1 MANEDKNKQATEVS
15 KKKSDVKKVRKARRF
30 VIPRVYVPRPSTVA
44 FVLPSYHVGSSSAE
58 EGLESEI
65 SHTEYAGNPQHEAY
79 TPIETGGTHTVH
91 PEPTPYVAGGEYEP
105 PHHIE
110 NKGNHHFT
118 HENHYGK
125 PVTPLTGTPTNNFG
139 QTGATPVP
147 VIASHSGG
155 HKDYS
160 YLTPP
165 VVGAPES
172 GTVVE
177 DTTLAV
183 SGTVDI
189 HSAQKGAPLTF
200 TPDNVHGQY
209 GEFTLNK
216 DTGEWSYALD
226 NSHHQNLAQGETH
239 TEILHVTATS
249 AAGVSV
255 HQDITVTVQ
264 GTNDIPVITSHAQHE
279 STKEDDVLFVN
290 GQVTASD
297 VDHEAVLTYTP
308 DDLQGQYG
316 LFSLNS
322 SSGKW
327 TYTLDNKGVQAL
339 AEGEHHTETMLVTV
353 TDEHGATTTQQVSIE
368 VTGTNDRPVISS
380 QPQVDTVKED
390 GTLFVKGQ
398 VIASDVD
405 HGAVLTYTPD
415 NLQGQYG
422 AFTLNASTGKWHYTL
437 DNSAHQ
443 ALAQGEMHA
452 ETMLVTVTDEHG
464 SSTTQQVVI
473 TVEGTNDNPIITHIT
488 SRTANEGDKVISGT
502 ITSTDVDHGDTAT
515 YSTTFTHPGFTL
527 GTDGAYT
534 LDPTDAS
541 FDHLAVG
548 EHETLIIPV
557 IATDKSKGTSQ
568 PQNLVIRI
576 DGTNDAP
583 VVTFTDNGG
592 DHTHGSLSNTD
603 VDTTDTHTYAVTGS
617 TVSGTTQTFTGQFGD
632 LVLDTATGK
641 YTYIQHQSVAGMSID
656 NQGVYHGK
664 EFFEVSTSDNHGGTS
679 TKYLTFEPSMLVSAP
694 AKDGDPAVLTPKLNQ
709 VPQLLDNQPNIPKI
723 TPPNNKLDELHI
735 DPTTDTGSSHTDGI
749 TNIDTPTITG
759 HSGVP
764 FSVISLVDNN
774 GNEVAK
780 TTSNKDG
787 DFSVTL
793 SQLSGSVSGE
803 LHSITGHAMAPSS
816 TPAVDTP
823 TPLQLTIDTDIDTP
837 IVSLTDGS
845 KGTTTNPNTVISA
858 TELTHVDISGEI
870 DHSGVTTELTGLT
883 VTDTNGNIAT
893 LDPTLVT
900 LDPTTGKFT
909 LTGVDLS
916 SYGFVDGQLTV
927 HATATDLAGNSKTG
941 TSIAQLDTHPGTIS
955 IDTTLGGDNVI
966 NAKETQSPLTI
977 SGTTTEIEA
986 GQQVTIE
993 FNGQQYHAI
1002 VQPDHTWTT
1011 DVPVVDLAK
1020 LPDGTTPIITA
1031 TVTDLAGNEAKPAT
1045 HDLTID
1051 TSIDKTT
1058 VKLVDGGA
1066 GANFDGVINLSEQ
1079 THAVITGTIDP
1090 TATLTVLT
1098 VTDGTHTIDVP
1109 LNSVM
1114 VGANGDFTANGVD
1127 LSSLTDGQL
1136 TVTAT
1141 AVDPAGNESTN
1152 TGNTLMDTA
1161 PPKAPKL
1168 TDVPIDNDKTPTF
1181 TGTSEPGS
1189 TISFTDEN
1197 GHLLG
1202 STITGQG
1209 GSFSFTPTQ
1218 DLPDG
1223 GKISATSTDTHGNT
1237 SAPTSIDTNIDTSI
1251 TPTTVDMTDGTI
1263 GSTEHPNHLI
1273 DKDESQ
1279 HVSITGTIDHSDGTE
1294 TLTGLTVTDSQ
1305 GHTAPLDPTTATLD
1319 STGKFSLSKVDI
1331 SKAGLVDGELT
1342 VHATAI
1348 DKAGNTSTG
1357 TGTATLDTQIDQTQI
1372 ALTDSGSN
1380 TDGVINASEKGN
1392 AEITGSID
1400 PTAVLTSVVI
1410 TDTQNHQ
1417 LIVPVASIA
1426 VDQTGHFTANG
1437 IDLTSLTDGQLT
1449 ITATAVDPAGNEST
1463 NTGNTLMDTA
1473 PPKAPQLTPVPI
1485 DNDKTPTF
1493 TGTSEPGSTISFT
1506 DENGHLLGTTITGQG
1521 GSFSFTPTQDLPDG
1535 GKVSATSTDTHGNT
1549 SAPTSIDTNIDTSIA
1564 PTTVDMT
1571 DGTTG
1576 SIAHPNHLIDEEESH
1591 HVSITGTIDHVD
1603 GTEKLTEVTVTDGH
1617 NHTVKVDLSHVTLD
1631 KKTGVFSLSKV
1642 DISKAGL
1649 VDGELTVHATAI
1661 DKAGNTSTGKGT
1673 ATLDTHPGTIAIDPT
1688 LSVDNVVNAQE
1699 TQSPLVI
1706 SGTVTG
1712 IEAGQIVDVE
1722 LNGNTYHATVD
1733 GKGGWSTIVPQPDV
1747 AKLPDGSLDI
1757 QANVQDKAGNQSSTI
1772 SHQLSVDTHV
1782 GAPTSITFE
1791 GTGID
1796 SIYNINEVGTDG
1808 TITASIGLPTDAQI
1822 GDVLTINGVQ
1832 HTLTGQNI
1840 KDQHVET
1847 EVLPD
1852 EKITASL
1859 TDKAGNSSTDLSN
1872 TAPNADLTPP
1882 LQPTLTPIPNAD
1894 HNKDN
1899 TPPIIGT
1906 TEPGALVEISI
1917 DGKHVGQ
1924 VKADKSGSFSYTPPQ
1939 QTDGPHSITAIA
1951 TDVAGN
1957 QSPPSTPITTTID
1970 TTPPAQLGLQL
1981 TTDTGSSSSDLITS
1995 NGQLTI
2001 TGQET
2006 GAHTLYSVD
2015 GGHTWTNSFT
2025 PIEGS
2030 NSVSVK
2036 QVDPAGNES
2045 KPTGLTFTLDTKVAA
2060 PQVALKTDTG
2070 SSNTDHITQHG
2081 ELEVTGTESG
2091 AHIEY
2096 SIDGGKTW
2104 VDNLGQQVDGQYT
2117 ALVRQ
2122 TDVAGNV
2129 SGSTTINYT
2138 IDTDTQIDVDIKDT
2152 SPTAAASFNQD
2163 NFLNK
2168 VEIDTNLNQI
2178 SGHLDS
2184 DGELTALVISDTH
2197 GGKVTLDL
2205 THVNLHSDGSF
2216 DISGIDLSSLA
2227 EGELTVTA
2235 TSVDT
2240 AGNHATETATIYKDT
2255 QNTATDVT
2263 NAVKEETKTT
2273 VSGHVNLEADA
2284 HGVQSTI
2291 VTGSLSGDI
2300 SGTYGTMHLNR
2311 DGSYTYDL
2319 DNTNSKVQALGEGV
2333 QITDTLTYTTID
2345 PAGNSKESHLVVTIT
2360 GTNDAAVIGGV
2371 TTGAVIE
2378 DKTPDAHH
2386 QLAVS
2391 GTLTISDIDTNTN
2404 ISGGEEQFK
2413 VDPSSITHG
2422 KNTWGHLTIYKDGNW
2437 DYRVDNQ
2444 GKVQHLQEGKTHT
2457 DTFTVHS
2464 VDGAAQD
2471 ITVVITGTKDAP
2483 VITGGAQSGSV
2494 IEAGSTAAGS
2504 TIHGHATAQGSF
2516 SSTDLDHLPTSDS
2529 ATWSIVASATGNQ
2542 QQTDDTHVQG
2552 IYGHLEI
2559 YQNGD
2564 WKYVLDNTDP
2574 DTQALTAGQ
2583 KVSESFNVR
2592 VTDSTS
2598 LTDEQTV
2605 TVNITG
2611 SNDQAKI
2618 TGTDIGTV
2626 TEDKDLQGG
2635 NLHTTGT
2642 LSVTDVDSGE
2652 AHFTAETLPGTYG
2665 NLVMQENG
2673 TWTYTADNSQH
2684 VIQELKATDSLP
2696 DTFTITSADGTKHKV
2711 AVTINGTNDLP
2722 TIDHVHDTGA
2732 VTEDGSHADKNHKAS
2747 QVIGT
2752 PTASGTLVA
2761 NEVDKGDPAHWAVAH
2776 GQGTYGSLSIDSK
2789 TGHWTYTLD
2798 NSLNSAADKLAAGD
2812 HKTETF
2818 TVTDTDSS
2826 GQAVTHEIKINVTG
2840 SNDVPVITGDS
2851 TGSVTEAG
2859 GTANA
2864 QVGVASIDGDLT
2876 AADPDNNDG
2885 TLVWSVQGAT
2895 SGSTTK
2901 EGTYGSI
2908 TIDQNGQNGHWT
2920 YQLDDSKDATQ
2931 KLTGIESPEDHFI
2944 MLVKDSSGGLIKHEV
2959 VVTVHGSNDNPVLA
2973 AYKPSSFAEDSHIQ
2987 KVKLPTVSDVD
2998 DTHLTYSIDSHPG
3011 LKNNNVGQWIT
3022 IDKDT
3027 GVISVHTNAKILQH
3041 LSQGASHLEHVV
3053 VTVTDAQRGTT
3064 QQTLDLTITG
3074 TNDQPK
3080 ITRAKIS
3087 SDLDENG
3094 SKVTNQ
3100 YSVTHNALSRVDVIE
3115 DHIVSGK
3122 IQYSDIDDKISPIH
3136 PTGDVHRFYIVD
3148 DHGNRI
3154 NRPDL
3159 LLDPKTGSFQFN
3171 AGVSTY
3177 QHLQE
3182 GQTEP
3187 VTIKVQVVDQY
3198 GGENTKELHFVVH
3211 GRNDLPEVIQQ
3222 HPLQVLED
3230 GVLKFSAADLAG
3242 NNHQFIVDPDGD
3254 TIAISGVKIV
3264 AGADGKTHGSIVDLG
3279 MGNYQYTPDKDF
3291 NGNVKLQYMI
3301 EDGRGH
3307 TIVTNGEIVVTPQN
3321 DRPTQGPTELS
3332 HVHEDSG
3339 SVTFTVQD
3347 LLKNTHD
3354 IDNPG
3359 SSNHDIELVPGTVK
3373 LPHSQGTLVENAG
3386 GSWTFTP
3393 DPDWNSNKGGGDVQI
3408 SFEYIDEGTAFGQAS
3423 GRAQAVPGS
3432 ATIKIDPI
3440 QDPAVIHV
3448 PHSPHLPE
3456 VTDRTHS
3463 DVSGTLT
3470 VTDPDLNE
3478 DHFKAASSIQG
3489 THGFANINT
3498 KGEWE
3503 YHLNPTSPVVQA
3515 LGEGEEITDSIK
3527 VHSVDGTE
3535 ATLTIR
3541 IHGTNDQPIITV
3553 ADQITATEA
3562 NANDKSAQGHHKFV
3576 EGQFIATDPDVRDHQ
3591 TFSLVGFHDEKHLPA
3606 SFLQHVSSH
3615 HVPGLTLETS
3625 GKYQFD
3631 RTNPA
3636 YNYLKEGET
3645 LTFDIEIQVTDGHG
3659 GKDTRVV
3666 SVVVTGT
3673 NDAPVIDHPIPS
3685 LGTVGQG
3692 QNSLTFKEGVLVASA
3707 TDPDGDALS
3716 IFKVGTQHQHTDVQV
3731 LDPALGHVD
3740 EDGNGGYIFHPS
3752 TAASGKDV
3760 TIAYK
3765 VTDGHAQTVA
3775 TSTIHVDPDP
3785 HNNGNKQAPTSSHTS
3800 TTKPPV
3806 SDIDKITG
3814 DLTGGVN
3821 EDGGSSY
3828 TDAHNH
3834 QHQLKATGHVQAKS
3848 PSDAHAHGVQGA
3860 NHSPGTY
3867 GYLTVKPGGDWEYHL
3882 YPHTGLTDPVN
3893 QLSEGDA
3900 LTDHIAIES
3909 AHSGHQ
3915 DITITIHGSND
3926 KPVVTGQENI
3936 KVFEQGTSH
3945 VLAQNK
3951 AIVEVDKMHLEGDL
3965 KATDVDHNDHVIYT
3979 VDPSNALQGFTID
3992 NKGHYTYQP
4001 THSDPILNGL
4011 KPSETRDVT
4020 AKVLVSDGHGGN
4032 VIVPIHMTVHGRNT
4046 APTADSHVNLGHSDE
4061 DLTVQIDGT
4070 SIGQGHVATQAGSV
4084 DLIALA
4090 HAKDAEK
4097 DPLHV
4102 VNIKVVGGHG
4112 TFTDQGNGVY
4122 KFVPEGYYH
4131 GPVEFTYG
4139 ISDGLE
4145 TKLVKATLTIDSF
4158 NDKPVAGDF
4167 ALNPTEEDHPVHF
4180 TAHDII
4186 GSGTAA
4192 DHGHET
4198 DPDFAT
4204 DGAHEL
4210 IVLTD
4215 VELVDKSQGT
4225 LTSDGLGGYTF
4236 TPAKDINGQVQV
4248 RYTVHDSLAG
4258 QHGVSGGQQVDSG
4271 IATIKVTSVNDK
4283 PVIVDTKHESA
4294 TEDDKST
4301 FVAEGKL
4308 DITDGDSGEG
4318 HFVPSS
4324 HMRPNSG
4331 GDYGYLEIDKQGN
4344 WKYHLMKN
4352 HDSHIQSLAAG
4363 EKLQEHFILKT
4374 DDGGPDHTTHEL
4386 VVDIVGTNDGA
4397 TISGSATGTVNS
4409 DVTAAVTEQLAS
4421 STSTVAPQH
4430 EMTASGKL
4438 TVADVDHGEDGF
4450 KVQTLTS
4457 TGHNHHYGTLTIQ
4470 QNGSW
4475 AYIID
4480 NNRRDVQQLH
4490 EGEKVVE
4497 HFTVTSIDGTA
4508 THTITVTLVGKNNAP
4523 VVAHVASQA
4532 ATESGT
4538 KLTGQLHATDIDN
4551 DSSSMTYSLQSGTHA
4566 PAGFVLHS
4574 DGSYSFDPKNGAY
4587 NALAKGEHQ
4596 TITAHVVAT
4605 DNHHGTS
4612 EPKDIEIVIAGTN
4625 DAATISGPS
4634 TINVTDNSS
4643 VNSHTVSSTQ
4653 QLHISDVDHNEN
4665 HFRAQSSIA
4674 PDSSNP
4680 SQSGLSTSAYGHL
4693 SITDDGHWK
4702 YHVDHADRVKAIPNR
4717 QHVTETFTVHAIDGT
4732 AHTITVTLDGK
4743 NEAATFSGTLVGEV
4757 VDGTST
4763 SVSGTLK
4770 VTDID
4775 HGESGFTVENSN
4787 IQPSHTDTHGHSGL
4801 SSSSYGH
4808 LRVDTQGHWAYNVDD
4823 GHAFQQIPAGQAVTE
4838 TFSVHAKDGTSHN
4851 VVITLT
4857 GSNDAPTVSGDV
4869 TRHQHGLED
4878 RVITLD
4884 TTQLLAHATDIDS
4897 GDTLTVANV
4906 HAAHGHV
4913 TVDKNG
4919 HFKYQPDHDYH
4930 GRETFTYDVTDSS
4943 GAKVQTHATMTVN
4956 SVNDAPVA
4964 HAAPALAGIDED
4976 VHKMFTSSDLLK
4988 GATDVDHDS
4997 LVVLNNSVTAEH
5009 GKVTYD
5015 ANTHKFNYQPNSN
5028 YHGKETLHYKISDG
5042 HGGTA
5047 DQTATFDITSV
5058 NDAPS
5063 VSKPVSLIAHQEDY
5077 SVTLTE
5083 QQLLA
5088 NAHDNDHDTLH
5099 VKGLTVDYGSITH
5112 NHDGTWSFKPQ
5123 ANYNGPVVFSYQV
5136 ADGHGGTTDTT
5147 ASMTVTADN
5156 DAAVI
5161 KLESGVMLPTTGQHP
5176 TTAGRLLIT
5185 DVDGHA
5191 QEQFKAAT
5199 GLPGTYGN
5207 FDMLTDGQ
5215 FKYTLTN
5222 QHNPTIHNLVAGQ
5235 SVTDSV
5241 TVRSADGT
5249 PFTVDVTIYG
5259 HDNHAPTVSQGAPIV
5274 MLATEQHQ
5282 FSLSDFSFQ
5291 DADMDTLDHITITD
5305 LPSQGELTFDGK
5317 PVTANQEI
5325 DAADIDKLVFTS
5337 HQGDHDNVI
5346 FHVAASDGHVDSAV
5360 TNVTMHVN
5368 PTPAL
5373 VNAIPTP
5380 IGQTPQVIG
5389 SSDEPDTAIVDQ
5401 APIITL
5407 QDIAAATPASSG
5419 AQAYLAHLGIVQHN
5433 HDGPQSLDT
5442 PADLDLIFASSEV
5455 ILDEHGAGVGSST
5468 IMGDDTHDLEHQ
5480 THDDFNHHHD
5490 LLVEHHY

>member
-2319 DNTNSKVQALGEGV
+2319 DNTNGKVQALAEGV

-2422 KNTWGHLTIYKDGNW
+2422 KNTWGHLTIDKDGKW
-2437 DYRVDNQ
+2437 DYQVDNQ

-2483 VITGGAQSGSV
+2483 VITGGAQSGSA

-2559 YQNGD
+2559 NQNGD
-2564 WKYVLDNTDP
+2564 WKYVLNNTDP

-2583 KVSESFNVR
+2583 KVSETFNVR

-2732 VTEDGSHADKNHKAS
+2732 VTEDGSHADKNHNAS

-2798 NSLNSAADKLAAGD
+2798 NSLNSAADQLAAGD

-2826 GQAVTHEIKINVTG
+2826 GQAVTHEIKITVNG
-2840 SNDVPVITGDS
+2840 SNDVPVISGTSKGLVVEHGDQYHSGYHNPIATATG
-2851 TGSVTEAG
+2851 T
-2859 GTANA
+2859 
-2864 QVGVASIDGDLT
+2864 LT
-2876 AADPDNNDG
+2876 KADPDSGD
-2885 TLVWSVQGAT
+2885 TVKWSVQDGHNIRAT
-2895 SGSTTK
+2895 QHV
-2901 EGTYGSI
+2901 GTYGTLAI
-2908 TIDQNGQNGHWT
+2908 DKHGKWTYTIDESKADSLRINQHPKDT
-2920 YQLDDSKDATQ
+2920 FTVLATDSKGQSIAH
-2931 KLTGIESPEDHFI
+2931 K
-2944 MLVKDSSGGLIKHEV
+2944 V
-2959 VVTVHGSNDNPVLA
+2959 VVNVHGSNDNPVLS
-2973 AYKPSSFAEDSHIQ
+2973 AYTQHSLDEDHAKQVFTI
-2987 KVKLPTVSDVD
+2987 TGMTDAD
-2998 DTHLTYSIDSHPG
+2998 HGDTHSYATTNNDAWVSIDSNTG
-3011 LKNNNVGQWIT
+3011 AVT
-3022 IDKDT
+3022 INPA
-3027 GVISVHTNAKILQH
+3027 HQHFQH
-3041 LSQGASHLEHVV
+3041 LSVGESEKVSV
-3053 VTVTDAQRGTT
+3053 PVTVKDNNGGSDT
-3064 QQTLDLTITG
+3064 QTLDVIVHG
-3074 TNDQPK
+3074 TNDAPQ
-3080 ITRAKIS
+3080 ITS
-3087 SDLDENG
+3087 VD
-3094 SKVTNQ
+3094 VTSLQ
-3100 YSVTHNALSRVDVIE
+3100 HRVDAIDPTSGMATGTSTDTAENSVVIGSHKVSESLALKE
-3115 DHIVSGK
+3115 DRIIEG
-3122 IQYSDIDDKISPIH
+3122 DIMFK
-3136 PTGDVHRFYIVD
+3136 GVD
-3148 DHGNRI
+3148 DHKDTSHPHGDTYTFAATAEIVQGQTRTAHTLSEI
-3154 NRPDL
+3154 GFSVD
-3159 LLDPKTGSFQFN
+3159 D
-3171 AGVSTY
+3171 AGHFTFDAHADIY
-3177 QHLQE
+3177 QHLQKGHSE
-3182 GQTEP
+3182 HVYVTVVVEDNHHAKDTQTLHFI
-3187 VTIKVQVVDQY
+3187 VR
-3198 GGENTKELHFVVH
+3198 GENDGPTATKVT
-3211 GRNDLPEVIQQ
+3211 
-3222 HPLQVLED
+3222 PLDVNED
-3230 GVLKFSAADLAG
+3230 NELKFTLGHDNPSWGESLVS
-3242 NNHQFIVDPDGD
+3242 IVDPESDKMD
-3254 TIAISGVKIV
+3254 ISNP
-3264 AGADGKTHGSIVDLG
+3264 AVDSKYGTLVDHG
-3279 MGNYQYTPDKDF
+3279 MGRFTFTPAQDQNY
-3291 NGNVKLQYMI
+3291 
-3301 EDGRGH
+3301 
-3307 TIVTNGEIVVTPQN
+3307 
-3321 DRPTQGPTELS
+3321 
-3332 HVHEDSG
+3332 
-3339 SVTFTVQD
+3339 VTFGRVPITFDVDDNHGGTVTRTGYVHVNPVNDAPVANDVTLPDATEDATAIHITRAQ
-3347 LLKNTHD
+3347 LLANTHD
-3354 IDNPG
+3354 VDNTSP
-3359 SSNHDIELVPGTVK
+3359 ELVLGHVHLKDPN
-3373 LPHSQGTLVENAG
+3373 SGTLTGDAQTG
-3386 GSWTFTP
+3386 FTFVP
-3393 DPDWNSNKGGGDVQI
+3393 KPDWNSNWNQHDNNHEIAV
-3408 SFEYIDEGTAFGQAS
+3408 SF
-3423 GRAQAVPGS
+3423 
-3432 ATIKIDPI
+3432 
-3440 QDPAVIHV
+3440 
-3448 PHSPHLPE
+3448 
-3456 VTDRTHS
+3456 
-3463 DVSGTLT
+3463 T
-3470 VTDPDLNE
+3470 VTDPDGLSNSAEATLHVISVKDPSIITDGKSSDTHVTDGTDIHASGKLDIVDPDLGDDSFKVTSTLAGQYGFMRIGHSGDWTYTLNS
-3478 DHFKAASSIQG
+3478 K
-3489 THGFANINT
+3489 
-3498 KGEWE
+3498 
-3503 YHLNPTSPVVQA
+3503 SPEVLK
-3515 LGEGEEITDSIK
+3515 LGEGETATDTLT
-3527 VHSVDGTE
+3527 VHGHDGTPHDIVITITGKNE
-3535 ATLTIR
+3535 APTVTQVNTVYATESNTSSHRHPSVIIHDQLHVIDTDTSDTLTYSL
-3541 IHGTNDQPIITV
+3541 
-3553 ADQITATEA
+3553 
-3562 NANDKSAQGHHKFV
+3562 KSA
-3576 EGQFIATDPDVRDHQ
+3576 
-3591 TFSLVGFHDEKHLPA
+3591 
-3606 SFLQHVSSH
+3606 
-3615 HVPGLTLETS
+3615 VPGFTL
-3625 GKYQFD
+3625 GKDGAFSFD
-3631 RTNPA
+3631 PSHPS
-3636 YNYLKEGET
+3636 YNYLAQG
-3645 LTFDIEIQVTDGHG
+3645 QVEDLQVVVLISDGHTTTE
-3659 GKDTRVV
+3659 DTVTIKL
-3666 SVVVTGT
+3666 TGT
-3673 NDAPVIDHPIPS
+3673 NDAPIAAQIKLPSVEAGHSLDFKDDDLLAGTSDPDTGDTVHIQELTATHTQSHATGTLSEVRLHDSNLGSLTQNGKGGYTFTPKVGVTGNVRVDYKITDGMTSVDQHTTIHVTAAPASSSSTTTGSSSGTTGTAGGSSNPPKITLLDDTTHHIDENGATVSGQLQESHSDKPGTLFDAHLNGMNHLNGKYGFLSMTSDGKWTYHLNPHTGDTDPVNQLAIGDSLTDTLTVSGSNGDATITITIDGSNDKPVISGATQQVFNTQTGATDPNAKPVAVVDGTEIHGSVTATDVDHGDTLTFSTAHSVDGFVLHLDGSYEFKPDSSHYGHIAPGTTQEVTIPI
-3685 LGTVGQG
+3685 TVTDNNGETDVQNIKLTVQG
-3692 QNSLTFKEGVLVASA
+3692 QNRAPDIAHSVVSLPSHKEDFGTVTLDTQYLLKQAGA
-3707 TDPDGDALS
+3707 TDPDGDDLH
-3716 IFKVGTQHQHTDVQV
+3716 IINF
-3731 LDPALGHVD
+3731 
-3740 EDGNGGYIFHPS
+3740 
-3752 TAASGKDV
+3752 
-3760 TIAYK
+3760 K
-3765 VTDGHAQTVA
+3765 VTDNHGKVVAIHDNGKGGFEFTSAQDLNGKVHLSFDITDGIAAAQTVTA
-3775 TSTIHVDPDP
+3775 TMQVT
-3785 HNNGNKQAPTSSHTS
+3785 
-3800 TTKPPV
+3800 PV
-3806 SDIDKITG
+3806 
-3814 DLTGGVN
+3814 
-3821 EDGGSSY
+3821 
-3828 TDAHNH
+3828 
-3834 QHQLKATGHVQAKS
+3834 
-3848 PSDAHAHGVQGA
+3848 
-3860 NHSPGTY
+3860 
-3867 GYLTVKPGGDWEYHL
+3867 
-3882 YPHTGLTDPVN
+3882 
-3893 QLSEGDA
+3893 
-3900 LTDHIAIES
+3900 
-3909 AHSGHQ
+3909 
-3915 DITITIHGSND
+3915 
-3926 KPVVTGQENI
+3926 
-3936 KVFEQGTSH
+3936 
-3945 VLAQNK
+3945 
-3951 AIVEVDKMHLEGDL
+3951 
-3965 KATDVDHNDHVIYT
+3965 
-3979 VDPSNALQGFTID
+3979 
-3992 NKGHYTYQP
+3992 
-4001 THSDPILNGL
+4001 
-4011 KPSETRDVT
+4011 
-4020 AKVLVSDGHGGN
+4020 
-4032 VIVPIHMTVHGRNT
+4032 
-4046 APTADSHVNLGHSDE
+4046 
-4061 DLTVQIDGT
+4061 
-4070 SIGQGHVATQAGSV
+4070 
-4084 DLIALA
+4084 
-4090 HAKDAEK
+4090 
-4097 DPLHV
+4097 
-4102 VNIKVVGGHG
+4102 
-4112 TFTDQGNGVY
+4112 
-4122 KFVPEGYYH
+4122 
-4131 GPVEFTYG
+4131 
-4139 ISDGLE
+4139 
-4145 TKLVKATLTIDSF
+4145 
-4158 NDKPVAGDF
+4158 NDKPVAHNFDLTSIAESTTATPTASHVFTEQDF
-4167 ALNPTEEDHPVHF
+4167 LDNV
-4180 TAHDII
+4180 
-4186 GSGTAA
+4186 
-4192 DHGHET
+4192 T
-4198 DPDFAT
+4198 DPDIKTNADVLHLVGTPTLIGKDAQSGKIEAHGHSWCFVPTDPNFNGKVQVSYEVKDSHNQHSTAT
-4204 DGAHEL
+4204 ATIEVTATNDPAKITNPSPGHAKEDTTVTAEGTL
-4210 IVLTD
+4210 AITD
-4215 VELVDKSQGT
+4215 V
-4225 LTSDGLGGYTF
+4225 DGSNEEQF
-4236 TPAKDINGQVQV
+4236 HA
-4248 RYTVHDSLAG
+4248 
-4258 QHGVSGGQQVDSG
+4258 
-4271 IATIKVTSVNDK
+4271 
-4283 PVIVDTKHESA
+4283 
-4294 TEDDKST
+4294 
-4301 FVAEGKL
+4301 
-4308 DITDGDSGEG
+4308 
-4318 HFVPSS
+4318 SS
-4324 HMRPNSG
+4324 HIAG
-4331 GDYGYLEIDKQGN
+4331 TYGYLEIDSDGN
-4344 WKYHLMKN
+4344 WKYVLTRGDKEGVQEI
-4352 HDSHIQSLAAG
+4352 SEGGKYI
-4363 EKLQEHFILKT
+4363 EHFPVTSKDGTHYSVAVEIL
-4374 DDGGPDHTTHEL
+4374 
-4386 VVDIVGTNDGA
+4386 GTNDNPVLR
-4397 TISGSATGTVNS
+4397 TINADKGTEGSSVVTGT
-4409 DVTAAVTEQLAS
+4409 
-4421 STSTVAPQH
+4421 
-4430 EMTASGKL
+4430 
-4438 TVADVDHGEDGF
+4438 
-4450 KVQTLTS
+4450 
-4457 TGHNHHYGTLTIQ
+4457 
-4470 QNGSW
+4470 
-4475 AYIID
+4475 
-4480 NNRRDVQQLH
+4480 
-4490 EGEKVVE
+4490 
-4497 HFTVTSIDGTA
+4497 
-4508 THTITVTLVGKNNAP
+4508 IT
-4523 VVAHVASQA
+4523 
-4532 ATESGT
+4532 
-4538 KLTGQLHATDIDN
+4538 ATDIDAKN
-4551 DSSSMTYSLQSGTHA
+4551 PTTDSPADVLTYTTTYTHPGFDLDTATGTYTLNMKDSSFEHLAQGQTETLTIPVTVHDNHGGTSAVKNLVITVTGTNDVPVLDAVKQVDKHEDDKAVSGQLTSHDVDSDNLNGQHTTYHIQGNA
-4566 PAGFVLHS
+4566 VKGFALNA
-4574 DGSYSFDPKNGAY
+4574 DGSYTFNPHAY
-4587 NALAKGEHQ
+4587 NSLQANENKDVEVSVIAR
-4596 TITAHVVAT
+4596 
-4605 DNHHGTS
+4605 DNHGDSAVEKLVFHIT
-4612 EPKDIEIVIAGTN
+4612 GTN
-4625 DAATISGPS
+4625 DSATITGTSKAS
-4634 TINVTDNSS
+4634 VTDSAHVSTTTVTAKHQLTVKDPDHDQNSFA
-4643 VNSHTVSSTQ
+4643 VNGHVAPHQVSAAHGLQ
-4653 QLHISDVDHNEN
+4653 Q
-4665 HFRAQSSIA
+4665 
-4674 PDSSNP
+4674 
-4680 SQSGLSTSAYGHL
+4680 TAYGHL
-4693 SITDDGHWK
+4693 SITKDGHWQ
-4702 YHVDHADRVKAIPNR
+4702 YHVDHPDAVKAIPDR
-4717 QHVTETFTVHAIDGT
+4717 QHVTETFVVQSIDGT
-4732 AHTITVTLDGK
+4732 DHQVTITLNGK
-4743 NEAATFSGTLVGEV
+4743 NEAATFSGDISGKFSDTHA
-4757 VDGTST
+4757 TT
-4763 SVSGTLK
+4763 TVSGTLS
-4770 VTDID
+4770 VHDVD
-4775 HGESGFTVENSN
+4775 HGQDGLAVAVSN
-4787 IQPSHTDTHGHSGL
+4787 INPTTTTTDTKGVDANHHHYGQLDINDHGQWTYHITNT
-4801 SSSSYGH
+4801 H
-4808 LRVDTQGHWAYNVDD
+4808 RMHAIPQGAT
-4823 GHAFQQIPAGQAVTE
+4823 VTE
-4838 TFSVHAKDGTSHN
+4838 TFTLHAADGTPQHIT
-4851 VVITLT
+4851 ITLT
-4857 GSNDAPTVSGDV
+4857 GTNQAPTVSGAVALANATEDTAITFNRGQLIANASDV
-4869 TRHQHGLED
+4869 
-4878 RVITLD
+4878 D
-4884 TTQLLAHATDIDS
+4884 T
-4897 GDTLTVANV
+4897 GDTLHIGNPTVDASEGTVALDSKGGIV
-4906 HAAHGHV
+4906 FTPAHDFNGDVTLHYDV
-4913 TVDKNG
+4913 VDSNGVETPTSATLTVD
-4919 HFKYQPDHDYH
+4919 P
-4930 GRETFTYDVTDSS
+4930 S
-4943 GAKVQTHATMTVN
+4943 
-4956 SVNDAPVA
+4956 NDAPVA
-4964 HAAPALAGIDED
+4964 HAAPALAGINED
-4976 VHKMFTSSDLLK
+4976 VHKMFSSSELLK

-5047 DQTATFDITSV
+5047 DQTATFDIASV

-5063 VSKPVSLIAHQEDY
+5063 VSKPVSLTAHQEDY
-5077 SVTLTE
+5077 SVPLTE

-5088 NAHDNDHDTLH
+5088 NAYDDDHDNLH
-5099 VKGLTVDYGSITH
+5099 VRGLTVDYGSITH
-5112 NHDGTWSFKPQ
+5112 NQNGTWSFTPK
-5123 ANYNGPVVFSYQV
+5123 ANYHGPVIFSYQV
-5136 ADGHGGTTDTT
+5136 TDGHGGTTDTT
-5147 ASMTVTADN
+5147 ASMTVTAEN
-5156 DAAVI
+5156 DAAQI
-5161 KLESGVMLPTTGQHP
+5161 SMDSPLQIDANPHSYGAGQ
-5176 TTAGRLLIT
+5176 LSIT
-5185 DVDGHA
+5185 DVDGPA
-5191 QEQFKAAT
+5191 QEQFT
-5199 GLPGTYGN
+5199 PETVLGTYGE
-5207 FDMLTDGQ
+5207 FQMFVDGQ
-5215 FKYTLTN
+5215 FTYTLTRP
-5222 QHNPTIHNLVAGQ
+5222 HDPTIFNLVENQ
-5235 SVTDSV
+5235 NVQDSA
-5241 TVRSADGT
+5241 TIHSADGT
-5249 PFTVDVTIYG
+5249 EFTVGVTIVG
-5259 HDNHAPTVSQGAPIV
+5259 HDNSAPTVSQGAPIV

>member
-1 MANEDKNKQATEVS
+1 
-15 KKKSDVKKVRKARRF
+15 F
-30 VIPRVYVPRPSTVA
+30 V
-44 FVLPSYHVGSSSAE
+44 
-58 EGLESEI
+58 
-65 SHTEYAGNPQHEAY
+65 
-79 TPIETGGTHTVH
+79 
-91 PEPTPYVAGGEYEP
+91 
-105 PHHIE
+105 
-110 NKGNHHFT
+110 
-118 HENHYGK
+118 
-125 PVTPLTGTPTNNFG
+125 
-139 QTGATPVP
+139 
-147 VIASHSGG
+147 
-155 HKDYS
+155 D
-160 YLTPP
+160 
-165 VVGAPES
+165 
-172 GTVVE
+172 
-177 DTTLAV
+177 
-183 SGTVDI
+183 
-189 HSAQKGAPLTF
+189 
-200 TPDNVHGQY
+200 
-209 GEFTLNK
+209 
-216 DTGEWSYALD
+216 
-226 NSHHQNLAQGETH
+226 
-239 TEILHVTATS
+239 
-249 AAGVSV
+249 
-255 HQDITVTVQ
+255 
-264 GTNDIPVITSHAQHE
+264 
-279 STKEDDVLFVN
+279 
-290 GQVTASD
+290 GQVTATD
-297 VDHEAVLTYTP
+297 ADH
-308 DDLQGQYG
+308 
-316 LFSLNS
+316 N
-322 SSGKW
+322 
-327 TYTLDNKGVQAL
+327 
-339 AEGEHHTETMLVTV
+339 
-353 TDEHGATTTQQVSIE
+353 
-368 VTGTNDRPVISS
+368 
-380 QPQVDTVKED
+380 
-390 GTLFVKGQ
+390 
-398 VIASDVD
+398 
-405 HGAVLTYTPD
+405 AVLTYTPD

-422 AFTLNASTGKWHYTL
+422 VFTLNPSSGKWHYTL

-443 ALAQGEMHA
+443 ALAQGESHT
-452 ETMLVTVTDEHG
+452 ETMLVTVTDDKG
-464 SSTTQQVVI
+464 ATTTQQVVV
-473 TVEGTNDNPIITHIT
+473 TVEGTNDKPVLSKDTHTGNVNEDGTLLARGQVIATDVDHNSVLTYTAGSHHGTYGDFTLNQDSGTWTYTLDNQHHQDLAAGETHTESMLVTITDDKGAKITETVEITVTGTNDNPVVSHIA
-488 SRTANEGDKVISGT
+488 SRTVNEGGNAITGT

-527 GTDGAYT
+527 GSDGSYT
-534 LDPTDAS
+534 LDPTDKS
-541 FDHLAVG
+541 FDHLAEG
-548 EHETLIIPV
+548 EHETLVIPV
-557 IATDKSKGTSQ
+557 IATDHNHGVSQ
-568 PQNLVIRI
+568 SQNLVIRI

-603 VDTTDTHTYAVTGS
+603 VDTTDTHTYAVTGG

-723 TPPNNKLDELHI
+723 TPPDNKLDELHI

-816 TPAVDTP
+816 THAVDTP

-941 TSIAQLDTHPGTIS
+941 TSIAQLDTNPGTIS
-955 IDTTLGGDNVI
+955 IDTTLGSDNVI

-1020 LPDGTTPIITA
+1020 LPDGTTPTITA

-1051 TSIDKTT
+1051 TSIDQTT

-1066 GANFDGVINLSEQ
+1066 GANFDGVINHNEQ

-1090 TATLTVLT
+1090 TAMLTVLT

-1152 TGNTLMDTA
+1152 TGNALM
-1161 PPKAPKL
+1161 
-1168 TDVPIDNDKTPTF
+1168 
-1181 TGTSEPGS
+1181 
-1189 TISFTDEN
+1189 
-1197 GHLLG
+1197 
-1202 STITGQG
+1202 
-1209 GSFSFTPTQ
+1209 
-1218 DLPDG
+1218 
-1223 GKISATSTDTHGNT
+1223 
-1237 SAPTSIDTNIDTSI
+1237 
-1251 TPTTVDMTDGTI
+1251 
-1263 GSTEHPNHLI
+1263 
-1273 DKDESQ
+1273 
-1279 HVSITGTIDHSDGTE
+1279 
-1294 TLTGLTVTDSQ
+1294 
-1305 GHTAPLDPTTATLD
+1305 
-1319 STGKFSLSKVDI
+1319 
-1331 SKAGLVDGELT
+1331 
-1342 VHATAI
+1342 
-1348 DKAGNTSTG
+1348 
-1357 TGTATLDTQIDQTQI
+1357 
-1372 ALTDSGSN
+1372 
-1380 TDGVINASEKGN
+1380 
-1392 AEITGSID
+1392 
-1400 PTAVLTSVVI
+1400 
-1410 TDTQNHQ
+1410 
-1417 LIVPVASIA
+1417 
-1426 VDQTGHFTANG
+1426 
-1437 IDLTSLTDGQLT
+1437 
-1449 ITATAVDPAGNEST
+1449 
-1463 NTGNTLMDTA
+1463 
-1473 PPKAPQLTPVPI
+1473 
-1485 DNDKTPTF
+1485 
-1493 TGTSEPGSTISFT
+1493 
-1506 DENGHLLGTTITGQG
+1506 
-1521 GSFSFTPTQDLPDG
+1521 
-1535 GKVSATSTDTHGNT
+1535 
-1549 SAPTSIDTNIDTSIA
+1549 
-1564 PTTVDMT
+1564 
-1571 DGTTG
+1571 
-1576 SIAHPNHLIDEEESH
+1576 
-1591 HVSITGTIDHVD
+1591 
-1603 GTEKLTEVTVTDGH
+1603 
-1617 NHTVKVDLSHVTLD
+1617 
-1631 KKTGVFSLSKV
+1631 
-1642 DISKAGL
+1642 
-1649 VDGELTVHATAI
+1649 
-1661 DKAGNTSTGKGT
+1661 
-1673 ATLDTHPGTIAIDPT
+1673 
-1688 LSVDNVVNAQE
+1688 
-1699 TQSPLVI
+1699 
-1706 SGTVTG
+1706 
-1712 IEAGQIVDVE
+1712 
-1722 LNGNTYHATVD
+1722 
-1733 GKGGWSTIVPQPDV
+1733 
-1747 AKLPDGSLDI
+1747 
-1757 QANVQDKAGNQSSTI
+1757 
-1772 SHQLSVDTHV
+1772 
-1782 GAPTSITFE
+1782 
-1791 GTGID
+1791 
-1796 SIYNINEVGTDG
+1796 
-1808 TITASIGLPTDAQI
+1808 
-1822 GDVLTINGVQ
+1822 
-1832 HTLTGQNI
+1832 
-1840 KDQHVET
+1840 
-1847 EVLPD
+1847 
-1852 EKITASL
+1852 
-1859 TDKAGNSSTDLSN
+1859 
-1872 TAPNADLTPP
+1872 
-1882 LQPTLTPIPNAD
+1882 
-1894 HNKDN
+1894 
-1899 TPPIIGT
+1899 
-1906 TEPGALVEISI
+1906 
-1917 DGKHVGQ
+1917 
-1924 VKADKSGSFSYTPPQ
+1924 
-1939 QTDGPHSITAIA
+1939 
-1951 TDVAGN
+1951 
-1957 QSPPSTPITTTID
+1957 D

-2015 GGHTWTNSFT
+2015 GGHTWTKSFT

-2178 SGHLDS
+2178 AGRLDS
-2184 DGELTALVISDTH
+2184 DGELKALVITDVN
-2197 GGKVTLDL
+2197 GKQVTVPLNN
-2205 THVNLHSDGSF
+2205 VNHHADGSF
-2216 DISGIDLSSLA
+2216 DISGTDLSGLD
-2227 EGELTVTA
+2227 EGKLTVSA
-2235 TSVDT
+2235 TTVDT
-2240 AGNHATETATIYKDT
+2240 AGNTQNGSAVIYKDT
-2255 QNTATDVT
+2255 LNTATDVT

-2273 VSGHVNLEADA
+2273 VTGDVNLETDA
-2284 HGVQSTI
+2284 HGGHSSAQA
-2291 VTGSLSGDI
+2291 GDI
-2300 SGTYGTMHLNR
+2300 SGANGYGTMHLNT

-2319 DNTNSKVQALGEGV
+2319 DNTNSKVQALAEGV

-2422 KNTWGHLTIYKDGNW
+2422 KNTWGHLTIDKDGKW
-2437 DYRVDNQ
+2437 DYQVDNQ

-2483 VITGGAQSGSV
+2483 VITGGAQSGSA

-2559 YQNGD
+2559 NQNGD
-2564 WKYVLDNTDP
+2564 WKYVLNNTDP

-2583 KVSESFNVR
+2583 KVSETFNVK

-2618 TGTDIGTV
+2618 TGTDIRTV

-2635 NLHTTGT
+2635 SLHATGT

-2652 AHFTAETLPGTYG
+2652 AHFTAETLPGKYG

-2684 VIQELKATDSLP
+2684 VIQQLKATDSLP

-2752 PTASGTLVA
+2752 PTVSGTLVA
-2761 NEVDKGDPAHWAVAH
+2761 HEVDKDDPAHWAVTH

-2818 TVTDTDSS
+2818 TVIDTDSS

-2876 AADPDNNDG
+2876 AADPDNNVG

-2908 TIDQNGQNGHWT
+2908 TIEQNGHWT
-2920 YQLDDSKDATQ
+2920 YHLDDNKDATQ

-3094 SKVTNQ
+3094 SKVTNH

-3423 GRAQAVPGS
+3423 GRAQAVSGS

-3463 DVSGTLT
+3463 DVSGKLT

-3503 YHLNPTSPVVQA
+3503 YHLNPTSPVVQE

-3814 DLTGGVN
+3814 DLKGGVN

-3882 YPHTGLTDPVN
+3882 YPHTGLTDPVD

-3915 DITITIHGSND
+3915 DITITIHGTND

-4122 KFVPEGYYH
+4122 KFVPEGDYH

-4145 TKLVKATLTIDSF
+4145 TKLVKATLTIDSV

-4167 ALNPTEEDHPVHF
+4167 ALNPTLEDHPVHF
-4180 TAHDII
+4180 TAQDII
-4186 GSGTAA
+4186 GSGTTAA
-4192 DHGHET
+4192 PHGHVT

-4470 QNGSW
+4470 QNGTW

-4508 THTITVTLVGKNNAP
+4508 THTIAVTLVGKNNAP

-4596 TITAHVVAT
+4596 TITAHVAAT

-4612 EPKDIEIVIAGTN
+4612 EPKDIEIVITGTN

-4775 HGESGFTVENSN
+4775 HGESGLTVENSN

-5063 VSKPVSLIAHQEDY
+5063 VSKPVSLTAHQEDY

>member
-1 MANEDKNKQATEVS
+1 GAHDTLTEKVVVTSQDGSATQ
-15 KKKSDVKKVRKARRF
+15 
-30 VIPRVYVPRPSTVA
+30 
-44 FVLPSYHVGSSSAE
+44 
-58 EGLESEI
+58 EI
-65 SHTEYAGNPQHEAY
+65 
-79 TPIETGGTHTVH
+79 V
-91 PEPTPYVAGGEYEP
+91 
-105 PHHIE
+105 
-110 NKGNHHFT
+110 
-118 HENHYGK
+118 
-125 PVTPLTGTPTNNFG
+125 
-139 QTGATPVP
+139 
-147 VIASHSGG
+147 
-155 HKDYS
+155 
-160 YLTPP
+160 
-165 VVGAPES
+165 
-172 GTVVE
+172 
-177 DTTLAV
+177 
-183 SGTVDI
+183 
-189 HSAQKGAPLTF
+189 
-200 TPDNVHGQY
+200 
-209 GEFTLNK
+209 
-216 DTGEWSYALD
+216 
-226 NSHHQNLAQGETH
+226 
-239 TEILHVTATS
+239 
-249 AAGVSV
+249 
-255 HQDITVTVQ
+255 VTVQ
-264 GTNDIPVITSHAQHE
+264 GVNDVPKITGTATGSVSEDATNPTLTVSGALII
-279 STKEDDVLFVN
+279 K
-290 GQVTASD
+290 D
-297 VDHEAVLTYTP
+297 VDA
-308 DDLQGQYG
+308 
-316 LFSLNS
+316 N
-322 SSGKW
+322 
-327 TYTLDNKGVQAL
+327 
-339 AEGEHHTETMLVTV
+339 EGFFK
-353 TDEHGATTTQQVSIE
+353 A
-368 VTGTNDRPVISS
+368 
-380 QPQVDTVKED
+380 
-390 GTLFVKGQ
+390 GTL
-398 VIASDVD
+398 
-405 HGAVLTYTPD
+405 H
-415 NLQGQYG
+415 
-422 AFTLNASTGKWHYTL
+422 
-437 DNSAHQ
+437 SAHGSVVLDADGHWTFTANNQNPDIQ
-443 ALAQGEMHA
+443 ALAQGATLTEV
-452 ETMLVTVTDEHG
+452 VTVTSKD
-464 SSTTQQVVI
+464 
-473 TVEGTNDNPIITHIT
+473 GTAHQDI
-488 SRTANEGDKVISGT
+488 T
-502 ITSTDVDHGDTAT
+502 ITIT
-515 YSTTFTHPGFTL
+515 
-527 GTDGAYT
+527 
-534 LDPTDAS
+534 
-541 FDHLAVG
+541 
-548 EHETLIIPV
+548 
-557 IATDKSKGTSQ
+557 
-568 PQNLVIRI
+568 
-576 DGTNDAP
+576 GTNDAP

-603 VDTTDTHTYAVTGS
+603 VDTTDTHTYAVTGG

-723 TPPNNKLDELHI
+723 TPPDNKLDELHI

-816 TPAVDTP
+816 THAVDTP

-916 SYGFVDGQLTV
+916 SYSFVDGQLTV

-941 TSIAQLDTHPGTIS
+941 TSIAQLDTNPGTIS
-955 IDTTLGGDNVI
+955 IDTTLGSDNVI

-1020 LPDGTTPIITA
+1020 LPDGTTPTITA

-1051 TSIDKTT
+1051 TSIDQTT

-1066 GANFDGVINLSEQ
+1066 GANFDGVINHNEQ

-1090 TATLTVLT
+1090 TAMLTVLT

-1152 TGNTLMDTA
+1152 TGNTLM
-1161 PPKAPKL
+1161 
-1168 TDVPIDNDKTPTF
+1168 
-1181 TGTSEPGS
+1181 
-1189 TISFTDEN
+1189 
-1197 GHLLG
+1197 
-1202 STITGQG
+1202 
-1209 GSFSFTPTQ
+1209 
-1218 DLPDG
+1218 
-1223 GKISATSTDTHGNT
+1223 
-1237 SAPTSIDTNIDTSI
+1237 
-1251 TPTTVDMTDGTI
+1251 
-1263 GSTEHPNHLI
+1263 
-1273 DKDESQ
+1273 
-1279 HVSITGTIDHSDGTE
+1279 
-1294 TLTGLTVTDSQ
+1294 
-1305 GHTAPLDPTTATLD
+1305 
-1319 STGKFSLSKVDI
+1319 
-1331 SKAGLVDGELT
+1331 
-1342 VHATAI
+1342 
-1348 DKAGNTSTG
+1348 
-1357 TGTATLDTQIDQTQI
+1357 
-1372 ALTDSGSN
+1372 
-1380 TDGVINASEKGN
+1380 
-1392 AEITGSID
+1392 
-1400 PTAVLTSVVI
+1400 
-1410 TDTQNHQ
+1410 
-1417 LIVPVASIA
+1417 
-1426 VDQTGHFTANG
+1426 
-1437 IDLTSLTDGQLT
+1437 
-1449 ITATAVDPAGNEST
+1449 
-1463 NTGNTLMDTA
+1463 
-1473 PPKAPQLTPVPI
+1473 
-1485 DNDKTPTF
+1485 
-1493 TGTSEPGSTISFT
+1493 
-1506 DENGHLLGTTITGQG
+1506 
-1521 GSFSFTPTQDLPDG
+1521 
-1535 GKVSATSTDTHGNT
+1535 
-1549 SAPTSIDTNIDTSIA
+1549 
-1564 PTTVDMT
+1564 
-1571 DGTTG
+1571 
-1576 SIAHPNHLIDEEESH
+1576 
-1591 HVSITGTIDHVD
+1591 
-1603 GTEKLTEVTVTDGH
+1603 
-1617 NHTVKVDLSHVTLD
+1617 
-1631 KKTGVFSLSKV
+1631 
-1642 DISKAGL
+1642 
-1649 VDGELTVHATAI
+1649 
-1661 DKAGNTSTGKGT
+1661 
-1673 ATLDTHPGTIAIDPT
+1673 
-1688 LSVDNVVNAQE
+1688 
-1699 TQSPLVI
+1699 
-1706 SGTVTG
+1706 
-1712 IEAGQIVDVE
+1712 
-1722 LNGNTYHATVD
+1722 
-1733 GKGGWSTIVPQPDV
+1733 
-1747 AKLPDGSLDI
+1747 
-1757 QANVQDKAGNQSSTI
+1757 
-1772 SHQLSVDTHV
+1772 
-1782 GAPTSITFE
+1782 
-1791 GTGID
+1791 
-1796 SIYNINEVGTDG
+1796 
-1808 TITASIGLPTDAQI
+1808 
-1822 GDVLTINGVQ
+1822 
-1832 HTLTGQNI
+1832 
-1840 KDQHVET
+1840 
-1847 EVLPD
+1847 
-1852 EKITASL
+1852 
-1859 TDKAGNSSTDLSN
+1859 
-1872 TAPNADLTPP
+1872 
-1882 LQPTLTPIPNAD
+1882 
-1894 HNKDN
+1894 
-1899 TPPIIGT
+1899 
-1906 TEPGALVEISI
+1906 
-1917 DGKHVGQ
+1917 
-1924 VKADKSGSFSYTPPQ
+1924 
-1939 QTDGPHSITAIA
+1939 
-1951 TDVAGN
+1951 
-1957 QSPPSTPITTTID
+1957 D

-2319 DNTNSKVQALGEGV
+2319 DNTNGKVQALAEGV

-2422 KNTWGHLTIYKDGNW
+2422 KNTWGHLTIDKDGKW
-2437 DYRVDNQ
+2437 DYQVDNQ

-2483 VITGGAQSGSV
+2483 VITGGAQSGSA

-2516 SSTDLDHLPTSDS
+2516 SSADLDHLPTSDS

-2559 YQNGD
+2559 NQNGD
-2564 WKYVLDNTDP
+2564 WKYVLNNTDP

-2583 KVSESFNVR
+2583 KVSETFNVR

-2732 VTEDGSHADKNHKAS
+2732 VTEDGSHADKNHNAS

-2798 NSLNSAADKLAAGD
+2798 NSLNSAADTLAAGD

-2826 GQAVTHEIKINVTG
+2826 GQAVTHEIKITVNG
-2840 SNDVPVITGDS
+2840 SNDVPVISGTSKGLVVEHGDQYHSGYHNPIATATG
-2851 TGSVTEAG
+2851 T
-2859 GTANA
+2859 
-2864 QVGVASIDGDLT
+2864 LT
-2876 AADPDNNDG
+2876 KADPDSGD
-2885 TLVWSVQGAT
+2885 TVKWSVQDGHNIRAT
-2895 SGSTTK
+2895 QHV
-2901 EGTYGSI
+2901 GTYGTLAI
-2908 TIDQNGQNGHWT
+2908 DKHGKWTYTIDESKADSLSINQHPKDT
-2920 YQLDDSKDATQ
+2920 FTVLATDSKGQSIAH
-2931 KLTGIESPEDHFI
+2931 K
-2944 MLVKDSSGGLIKHEV
+2944 V
-2959 VVTVHGSNDNPVLA
+2959 VVNVHGSNDNPVLS
-2973 AYKPSSFAEDSHIQ
+2973 AYTQHFLDEDHAKQVFTI
-2987 KVKLPTVSDVD
+2987 TGMTDAD
-2998 DTHLTYSIDSHPG
+2998 HGDTHSYATTNNDAWVSIDSNTG
-3011 LKNNNVGQWIT
+3011 AVT
-3022 IDKDT
+3022 INPA
-3027 GVISVHTNAKILQH
+3027 HQHFQH
-3041 LSQGASHLEHVV
+3041 LSVGESEKVSV
-3053 VTVTDAQRGTT
+3053 PVTVKDNNGGSDT
-3064 QQTLDLTITG
+3064 QTLDVIVHG
-3074 TNDQPK
+3074 TNDAPQ
-3080 ITRAKIS
+3080 ITS
-3087 SDLDENG
+3087 VD
-3094 SKVTNQ
+3094 VTSLQ
-3100 YSVTHNALSRVDVIE
+3100 HRVDAIDPTSGMATGTSTDTAENSVVIGSHKVSESLALKE
-3115 DHIVSGK
+3115 DRIIEG
-3122 IQYSDIDDKISPIH
+3122 DIMFK
-3136 PTGDVHRFYIVD
+3136 GVD
-3148 DHGNRI
+3148 DHKDTSHPHGDTYTFAATAEIVQGQTRTAHTLSEI
-3154 NRPDL
+3154 GFSVD
-3159 LLDPKTGSFQFN
+3159 D
-3171 AGVSTY
+3171 AGHFTFDAHADIY
-3177 QHLQE
+3177 QHLQKGHSE
-3182 GQTEP
+3182 HVYVTVVVEDNHHAKDTQTLHFI
-3187 VTIKVQVVDQY
+3187 VL
-3198 GGENTKELHFVVH
+3198 GENDGPTATKVT
-3211 GRNDLPEVIQQ
+3211 
-3222 HPLQVLED
+3222 PLDVNED
-3230 GVLKFSAADLAG
+3230 NELKFTLGHDNPSWGESLVS
-3242 NNHQFIVDPDGD
+3242 IVDPESDKMD
-3254 TIAISGVKIV
+3254 ISNP
-3264 AGADGKTHGSIVDLG
+3264 AVDSKYGTLVDHG
-3279 MGNYQYTPDKDF
+3279 MGRFTFTPAQDQNY
-3291 NGNVKLQYMI
+3291 
-3301 EDGRGH
+3301 
-3307 TIVTNGEIVVTPQN
+3307 
-3321 DRPTQGPTELS
+3321 
-3332 HVHEDSG
+3332 
-3339 SVTFTVQD
+3339 VTFGRVPITFDVDDNHGGTVTRTGYVHVNPVNDAPVANDVTLPDATEDATAIHITRAQ
-3347 LLKNTHD
+3347 LLANTHD
-3354 IDNPG
+3354 VDNTSP
-3359 SSNHDIELVPGTVK
+3359 ELVLGHVHLKDPN
-3373 LPHSQGTLVENAG
+3373 SGTLTGDAQTG
-3386 GSWTFTP
+3386 FTFVP
-3393 DPDWNSNKGGGDVQI
+3393 KPDWNSNWNQHDNNHEIAV
-3408 SFEYIDEGTAFGQAS
+3408 SF
-3423 GRAQAVPGS
+3423 
-3432 ATIKIDPI
+3432 
-3440 QDPAVIHV
+3440 
-3448 PHSPHLPE
+3448 
-3456 VTDRTHS
+3456 
-3463 DVSGTLT
+3463 T
-3470 VTDPDLNE
+3470 VTDPDGLSNSAEATLHVISVKDPSIITDGKSSDTHVTDGTDIHASGKLDIVDPDLGDDSFKVTSTLAGQYGFMRIGHSGDWTYTLNS
-3478 DHFKAASSIQG
+3478 K
-3489 THGFANINT
+3489 
-3498 KGEWE
+3498 
-3503 YHLNPTSPVVQA
+3503 SPEVLK
-3515 LGEGEEITDSIK
+3515 LGEGETATDTLT
-3527 VHSVDGTE
+3527 VHGHDGTPHDIVITITGKNE
-3535 ATLTIR
+3535 APTVTQVNTVYATESNTSSHRHPSVIIHDQLHVIDTDTSDTLTYSL
-3541 IHGTNDQPIITV
+3541 
-3553 ADQITATEA
+3553 
-3562 NANDKSAQGHHKFV
+3562 KSA
-3576 EGQFIATDPDVRDHQ
+3576 
-3591 TFSLVGFHDEKHLPA
+3591 
-3606 SFLQHVSSH
+3606 
-3615 HVPGLTLETS
+3615 VPGFTL
-3625 GKYQFD
+3625 GKDGAFSFD
-3631 RTNPA
+3631 PSHPS
-3636 YNYLKEGET
+3636 YNYLAQG
-3645 LTFDIEIQVTDGHG
+3645 QVEDLQVVVLISDGHTTTE
-3659 GKDTRVV
+3659 DTVTIKL
-3666 SVVVTGT
+3666 TGT
-3673 NDAPVIDHPIPS
+3673 NDAPIAAQIKLPS
-3685 LGTVGQG
+3685 VEAGHSLDFKDDDLLAGTSDPDTGDTVHIQELTATHTQSHATGTLSEVRLHDSNLG
-3692 QNSLTFKEGVLVASA
+3692 SLTQNGKGGYTF
-3707 TDPDGDALS
+3707 TP
-3716 IFKVGTQHQHTDVQV
+3716 KVGVTGNVRVDYKITDGMTSVDQHT
-3731 LDPALGHVD
+3731 
-3740 EDGNGGYIFHPS
+3740 
-3752 TAASGKDV
+3752 
-3760 TIAYK
+3760 
-3765 VTDGHAQTVA
+3765 
-3775 TSTIHVDPDP
+3775 TIHVTA
-3785 HNNGNKQAPTSSHTS
+3785 APASSSS
-3800 TTKPPV
+3800 TT
-3806 SDIDKITG
+3806 TG
-3814 DLTGGVN
+3814 SSSGTTGTA
-3821 EDGGSSY
+3821 GGSSNPPKI
-3828 TDAHNH
+3828 TLLDDTTHHIDENGATVSGQLQESHSDKPGTLFDAHLNGMNH
-3834 QHQLKATGHVQAKS
+3834 LNGKYGFLSMT
-3848 PSDAHAHGVQGA
+3848 SDGKW
-3860 NHSPGTY
+3860 T
-3867 GYLTVKPGGDWEYHL
+3867 YHL
-3882 YPHTGLTDPVN
+3882 NPHTGDTDPVN
-3893 QLSEGDA
+3893 QLAIGDSLTDTLTVSGSNGDA
-3900 LTDHIAIES
+3900 T
-3909 AHSGHQ
+3909 
-3915 DITITIHGSND
+3915 ITITIDGSND
-3926 KPVVTGQENI
+3926 KPVISGATQQVFNTQTGATDPNAKPVAVVDGTEIHGSVT
-3936 KVFEQGTSH
+3936 
-3945 VLAQNK
+3945 
-3951 AIVEVDKMHLEGDL
+3951 
-3965 KATDVDHNDHVIYT
+3965 ATDVDHGDT
-3979 VDPSNALQGFTID
+3979 LTFS
-3992 NKGHYTYQP
+3992 
-4001 THSDPILNGL
+4001 
-4011 KPSETRDVT
+4011 T
-4020 AKVLVSDGHGGN
+4020 AH
-4032 VIVPIHMTVHGRNT
+4032 
-4046 APTADSHVNLGHSDE
+4046 
-4061 DLTVQIDGT
+4061 
-4070 SIGQGHVATQAGSV
+4070 SV
-4084 DLIALA
+4084 D
-4090 HAKDAEK
+4090 
-4097 DPLHV
+4097 
-4102 VNIKVVGGHG
+4102 
-4112 TFTDQGNGVY
+4112 
-4122 KFVPEGYYH
+4122 
-4131 GPVEFTYG
+4131 
-4139 ISDGLE
+4139 
-4145 TKLVKATLTIDSF
+4145 
-4158 NDKPVAGDF
+4158 
-4167 ALNPTEEDHPVHF
+4167 
-4180 TAHDII
+4180 
-4186 GSGTAA
+4186 
-4192 DHGHET
+4192 
-4198 DPDFAT
+4198 
-4204 DGAHEL
+4204 
-4210 IVLTD
+4210 
-4215 VELVDKSQGT
+4215 
-4225 LTSDGLGGYTF
+4225 
-4236 TPAKDINGQVQV
+4236 
-4248 RYTVHDSLAG
+4248 
-4258 QHGVSGGQQVDSG
+4258 
-4271 IATIKVTSVNDK
+4271 
-4283 PVIVDTKHESA
+4283 
-4294 TEDDKST
+4294 
-4301 FVAEGKL
+4301 
-4308 DITDGDSGEG
+4308 
-4318 HFVPSS
+4318 
-4324 HMRPNSG
+4324 
-4331 GDYGYLEIDKQGN
+4331 
-4344 WKYHLMKN
+4344 
-4352 HDSHIQSLAAG
+4352 
-4363 EKLQEHFILKT
+4363 
-4374 DDGGPDHTTHEL
+4374 
-4386 VVDIVGTNDGA
+4386 
-4397 TISGSATGTVNS
+4397 
-4409 DVTAAVTEQLAS
+4409 
-4421 STSTVAPQH
+4421 
-4430 EMTASGKL
+4430 
-4438 TVADVDHGEDGF
+4438 
-4450 KVQTLTS
+4450 
-4457 TGHNHHYGTLTIQ
+4457 
-4470 QNGSW
+4470 
-4475 AYIID
+4475 
-4480 NNRRDVQQLH
+4480 
-4490 EGEKVVE
+4490 
-4497 HFTVTSIDGTA
+4497 
-4508 THTITVTLVGKNNAP
+4508 
-4523 VVAHVASQA
+4523 
-4532 ATESGT
+4532 
-4538 KLTGQLHATDIDN
+4538 
-4551 DSSSMTYSLQSGTHA
+4551 
-4566 PAGFVLHS
+4566 GFVLHS
-4574 DGSYSFDPKNGAY
+4574 DGSYEFKPDSSHYGHIAPGTTQEVTIPITVTDNNGETDVQNIKLTVQGQNRAPDIAHSVVSLPSHKEDFGTVTLDTQYLLKQAGATDPDGDDLHIINFKVTDNHGKVVAIHDNGKGGFEFTSAQDLNGKVHLSFDITDGIAAAQTVTATMQVTPVNDKPVAHNFDLASIAESTTATPTASHVFTEQDFLDNVTDPDIKTNADVLHLVGTPTLIGKDAQSGKIEAHGHSWCFVPTDPNFNGKVQVSYEVKDSHNQHSTATATIEVTATNDPAKITNPSPGHAKEDTTVTAEGTLAITDVDGSNEEQFHASSHIAGTY
-4587 NALAKGEHQ
+4587 GYLEIDSDGNWKYVLTRGDKEGVQEISEGGKYIEHFPVTSKDGTHYSVAVEILGTNDNPVLRTINADKGTEGSSVVTG
-4596 TITAHVVAT
+4596 TITATDIDAKNPTTDSPADVLTYTTTYTHPGFDLDTAT
-4605 DNHHGTS
+4605 GTYTLNMKDSSFEHLAQGQTETLTIPVTVHDNHGGTS
-4612 EPKDIEIVIAGTN
+4612 AVKNLVITVTGTN
-4625 DAATISGPS
+4625 DVPVLDAVKQVDKHEDDKAVSGQLTSHDVDSDNLNGQHTTYHIQGNAVKGFALNADGSYTFNPHAYNSLQANENKDVEVSVIARDNHGDSAVEKLVFHITGTNDSATITGTSKAS
-4634 TINVTDNSS
+4634 VTDSAHVSTTTVTAKHQLTVKDPDHDQNSFA
-4643 VNSHTVSSTQ
+4643 VNGHVAPHQVSAAHGLQ
-4653 QLHISDVDHNEN
+4653 Q
-4665 HFRAQSSIA
+4665 
-4674 PDSSNP
+4674 
-4680 SQSGLSTSAYGHL
+4680 TAYGHL
-4693 SITDDGHWK
+4693 SITKDGHWQ
-4702 YHVDHADRVKAIPNR
+4702 YHVDHPDAVKAIPDR
-4717 QHVTETFTVHAIDGT
+4717 QHVTETFVVQSIDGT
-4732 AHTITVTLDGK
+4732 DHQVTITLNGK
-4743 NEAATFSGTLVGEV
+4743 NEAATFSGDISGKFSDTHA
-4757 VDGTST
+4757 TT
-4763 SVSGTLK
+4763 TVSGTLS
-4770 VTDID
+4770 VHDVD
-4775 HGESGFTVENSN
+4775 HGQDGLAVAVSN
-4787 IQPSHTDTHGHSGL
+4787 INPTTTTT
-4801 SSSSYGH
+4801 
-4808 LRVDTQGHWAYNVDD
+4808 DTQGVDANHHHYGQLD
-4823 GHAFQQIPAGQAVTE
+4823 INDHGQWTYHITNTHRMHAIPQGATVTE
-4838 TFSVHAKDGTSHN
+4838 TFTLHAADGTPQHIT
-4851 VVITLT
+4851 ITLT
-4857 GSNDAPTVSGDV
+4857 GTNQAPTVSGAVALANATEDTAITFNRGQLIANASDV
-4869 TRHQHGLED
+4869 
-4878 RVITLD
+4878 D
-4884 TTQLLAHATDIDS
+4884 T
-4897 GDTLTVANV
+4897 GDTLHIGNPTVDASEGTVALDSKGGIV
-4906 HAAHGHV
+4906 FTPAHDFNGDVTLHYDV
-4913 TVDKNG
+4913 VDSNGVETPTSATLTVD
-4919 HFKYQPDHDYH
+4919 P
-4930 GRETFTYDVTDSS
+4930 S
-4943 GAKVQTHATMTVN
+4943 
-4956 SVNDAPVA
+4956 NDAPVA

-4976 VHKMFTSSDLLK
+4976 VHKMFSSSDLLK

-5015 ANTHKFNYQPNSN
+5015 ANTHKFTYQPNSN

-5042 HGGTA
+5042 HGGIA
-5047 DQTATFDITSV
+5047 DQTATFDIASV

-5063 VSKPVSLIAHQEDY
+5063 ISKPVSLTAHQEDQP
-5077 SVTLTE
+5077 VTLTE

-5088 NAHDNDHDTLH
+5088 NAHDDDHDTLH
-5099 VKGLTVDYGSITH
+5099 VTGLTVDYGSITH

-5199 GLPGTYGN
+5199 GLPGTYGK

-5407 QDIAAATPASSG
+5407 QDLAAATPASSG

>member
-1 MANEDKNKQATEVS
+1 NDK
-15 KKKSDVKKVRKARRF
+15 
-30 VIPRVYVPRPSTVA
+30 
-44 FVLPSYHVGSSSAE
+44 
-58 EGLESEI
+58 
-65 SHTEYAGNPQHEAY
+65 
-79 TPIETGGTHTVH
+79 
-91 PEPTPYVAGGEYEP
+91 
-105 PHHIE
+105 
-110 NKGNHHFT
+110 
-118 HENHYGK
+118 
-125 PVTPLTGTPTNNFG
+125 
-139 QTGATPVP
+139 
-147 VIASHSGG
+147 
-155 HKDYS
+155 
-160 YLTPP
+160 
-165 VVGAPES
+165 
-172 GTVVE
+172 
-177 DTTLAV
+177 
-183 SGTVDI
+183 
-189 HSAQKGAPLTF
+189 
-200 TPDNVHGQY
+200 
-209 GEFTLNK
+209 
-216 DTGEWSYALD
+216 
-226 NSHHQNLAQGETH
+226 
-239 TEILHVTATS
+239 
-249 AAGVSV
+249 
-255 HQDITVTVQ
+255 
-264 GTNDIPVITSHAQHE
+264 PVITSKAQAE
-279 STKEDDVLFVN
+279 TVKEDATLFVD
-290 GQVTASD
+290 GQVTATD
-297 VDHEAVLTYTP
+297 ADH
-308 DDLQGQYG
+308 
-316 LFSLNS
+316 N
-322 SSGKW
+322 
-327 TYTLDNKGVQAL
+327 
-339 AEGEHHTETMLVTV
+339 
-353 TDEHGATTTQQVSIE
+353 
-368 VTGTNDRPVISS
+368 
-380 QPQVDTVKED
+380 
-390 GTLFVKGQ
+390 
-398 VIASDVD
+398 
-405 HGAVLTYTPD
+405 AVLTYTPD
-415 NLQGQYG
+415 NLQGQFG
-422 AFTLNASTGKWHYTL
+422 AFTLNASSGKWHYTL

-443 ALAQGEMHA
+443 ALAQGESHT
-452 ETMLVTVTDEHG
+452 ETMLVTVTDDKG
-464 SSTTQQVVI
+464 ATTTQQVVV
-473 TVEGTNDNPIITHIT
+473 TVEGTNDKPVLSKDTHTGNVNEDGTLLARGQVIATDVDHNSVLTYTAGSHHGTYGDFTLNQDSGTWTYTLDNQHHQDLAAGETHTEFMLVTITDDKGAKITETVEITVTGTNDNPVVSHIA
-488 SRTANEGDKVISGT
+488 SRTVNEGGNAITGT

-527 GTDGAYT
+527 GSDGSYT
-534 LDPTDAS
+534 LDPTDKS
-541 FDHLAVG
+541 FDHLAEG
-548 EHETLIIPV
+548 EHETLVIPV
-557 IATDKSKGTSQ
+557 IATDHNHGVSQ
-568 PQNLVIRI
+568 SQNLVIRI

-603 VDTTDTHTYAVTGS
+603 VDTTDTHTYAVTGG

-641 YTYIQHQSVAGMSID
+641 YTYIQYQSVAGMSID

-723 TPPNNKLDELHI
+723 TPPDNKLDELHI
-735 DPTTDTGSSHTDGI
+735 DPTTDTGSSHIDGI

-816 TPAVDTP
+816 THAVDTP

-916 SYGFVDGQLTV
+916 SYSFVDGQLTV

-1020 LPDGTTPIITA
+1020 LPDGTTPTITA

-1051 TSIDKTT
+1051 TSIDQTT

-1066 GANFDGVINLSEQ
+1066 GANFDGVINHNEQ

-1090 TATLTVLT
+1090 TAMLTVLT

-1141 AVDPAGNESTN
+1141 AVDPAGNKSTN

-1161 PPKAPKL
+1161 
-1168 TDVPIDNDKTPTF
+1168 
-1181 TGTSEPGS
+1181 
-1189 TISFTDEN
+1189 
-1197 GHLLG
+1197 
-1202 STITGQG
+1202 
-1209 GSFSFTPTQ
+1209 
-1218 DLPDG
+1218 
-1223 GKISATSTDTHGNT
+1223 
-1237 SAPTSIDTNIDTSI
+1237 
-1251 TPTTVDMTDGTI
+1251 
-1263 GSTEHPNHLI
+1263 
-1273 DKDESQ
+1273 
-1279 HVSITGTIDHSDGTE
+1279 
-1294 TLTGLTVTDSQ
+1294 
-1305 GHTAPLDPTTATLD
+1305 
-1319 STGKFSLSKVDI
+1319 
-1331 SKAGLVDGELT
+1331 
-1342 VHATAI
+1342 
-1348 DKAGNTSTG
+1348 
-1357 TGTATLDTQIDQTQI
+1357 
-1372 ALTDSGSN
+1372 
-1380 TDGVINASEKGN
+1380 
-1392 AEITGSID
+1392 
-1400 PTAVLTSVVI
+1400 
-1410 TDTQNHQ
+1410 
-1417 LIVPVASIA
+1417 
-1426 VDQTGHFTANG
+1426 
-1437 IDLTSLTDGQLT
+1437 
-1449 ITATAVDPAGNEST
+1449 
-1463 NTGNTLMDTA
+1463 
-1473 PPKAPQLTPVPI
+1473 
-1485 DNDKTPTF
+1485 
-1493 TGTSEPGSTISFT
+1493 
-1506 DENGHLLGTTITGQG
+1506 
-1521 GSFSFTPTQDLPDG
+1521 
-1535 GKVSATSTDTHGNT
+1535 
-1549 SAPTSIDTNIDTSIA
+1549 
-1564 PTTVDMT
+1564 
-1571 DGTTG
+1571 
-1576 SIAHPNHLIDEEESH
+1576 
-1591 HVSITGTIDHVD
+1591 
-1603 GTEKLTEVTVTDGH
+1603 
-1617 NHTVKVDLSHVTLD
+1617 
-1631 KKTGVFSLSKV
+1631 
-1642 DISKAGL
+1642 
-1649 VDGELTVHATAI
+1649 
-1661 DKAGNTSTGKGT
+1661 
-1673 ATLDTHPGTIAIDPT
+1673 
-1688 LSVDNVVNAQE
+1688 
-1699 TQSPLVI
+1699 
-1706 SGTVTG
+1706 
-1712 IEAGQIVDVE
+1712 
-1722 LNGNTYHATVD
+1722 
-1733 GKGGWSTIVPQPDV
+1733 
-1747 AKLPDGSLDI
+1747 
-1757 QANVQDKAGNQSSTI
+1757 
-1772 SHQLSVDTHV
+1772 
-1782 GAPTSITFE
+1782 
-1791 GTGID
+1791 
-1796 SIYNINEVGTDG
+1796 
-1808 TITASIGLPTDAQI
+1808 
-1822 GDVLTINGVQ
+1822 
-1832 HTLTGQNI
+1832 
-1840 KDQHVET
+1840 
-1847 EVLPD
+1847 
-1852 EKITASL
+1852 
-1859 TDKAGNSSTDLSN
+1859 
-1872 TAPNADLTPP
+1872 
-1882 LQPTLTPIPNAD
+1882 
-1894 HNKDN
+1894 
-1899 TPPIIGT
+1899 
-1906 TEPGALVEISI
+1906 
-1917 DGKHVGQ
+1917 
-1924 VKADKSGSFSYTPPQ
+1924 
-1939 QTDGPHSITAIA
+1939 
-1951 TDVAGN
+1951 
-1957 QSPPSTPITTTID
+1957 
-1970 TTPPAQLGLQL
+1970 PPAQLGLQL

-2045 KPTGLTFTLDTKVAA
+2045 KPTDLTFTLDTKVAA

-2178 SGHLDS
+2178 AGRLDS
-2184 DGELTALVISDTH
+2184 DGELKALVITDVN
-2197 GGKVTLDL
+2197 GKQVTVPLNN
-2205 THVNLHSDGSF
+2205 VNHHADGSF
-2216 DISGIDLSSLA
+2216 DISGTDLSGLD
-2227 EGELTVTA
+2227 EGKLTVSA
-2235 TSVDT
+2235 TTVDT
-2240 AGNHATETATIYKDT
+2240 AGNTQTGSAVIYKDT
-2255 QNTATDVT
+2255 LNTATDVT

-2273 VSGHVNLEADA
+2273 VTGDVNLETDA
-2284 HGVQSTI
+2284 HGGHSSAQA
-2291 VTGSLSGDI
+2291 GDI
-2300 SGTYGTMHLNR
+2300 SGANGYGTMHLNT

-2319 DNTNSKVQALGEGV
+2319 DNTNSKVQALAEGV

-2422 KNTWGHLTIYKDGNW
+2422 KNTWGHLTIDKDGNW
-2437 DYRVDNQ
+2437 HYQVDNDKTQ
-2444 GKVQHLQEGKTHT
+2444 VQQLQEKDTHT
-2457 DTFTVHS
+2457 DTFVVHS
-2464 VDGAAQD
+2464 VDGTSET
-2471 ITVVITGTKDAP
+2471 ISVTITGTKDAP
-2483 VITGGAQSGSV
+2483 TITLNKGADVGAVVEKGTTSDGHN
-2494 IEAGSTAAGS
+2494 IAGT
-2504 TIHGHATAQGSF
+2504 ATAHGQFVGHDVDQG
-2516 SSTDLDHLPTSDS
+2516 
-2529 ATWSIVASATGNQ
+2529 
-2542 QQTDDTHVQG
+2542 DTQSWNLVGPSHG
-2552 IYGHLEI
+2552 TYGDITIDQHGRWT
-2559 YQNGD
+2559 YT
-2564 WKYVLDNTDP
+2564 LDNSLSA
-2574 DTQALTAGQ
+2574 TQALTQG
-2583 KVSESFNVR
+2583 EIELETFTVR
-2592 VTDSTS
+2592 LKDSTG
-2598 LTDEQTV
+2598 LTVDHNVKVQV
-2605 TVNITG
+2605 TG
-2611 SNDQAKI
+2611 SNDQAQI
-2618 TGTDIGTV
+2618 AGTDTGTV
-2626 TEDKDLQGG
+2626 KEDTQIATNHTLQ
-2635 NLHTTGT
+2635 TTGQLT
-2642 LSVTDVDSGE
+2642 ISDVDAGE
-2652 AHFTAETLPGTYG
+2652 DHFQAATLLAGHNNHLGTLNIDADGKWNY
-2665 NLVMQENG
+2665 VV
-2673 TWTYTADNSQH
+2673 DNSLRK
-2684 VIQELKATDSLP
+2684 VQELKDSDHIDDKFKVLA
-2696 DTFTITSADGTKHKV
+2696 ADGTEH
-2711 AVTINGTNDLP
+2711 TITIRINGTNHLP
-2722 TIDHVHDTGA
+2722 EIVKGHDTGDVVEA
-2732 VTEDGSHADKNHKAS
+2732 GSHAN
-2747 QVIGT
+2747 
-2752 PTASGTLVA
+2752 TAHNKVTEAGIDTITGTLQA
-2761 NEVDKGDPAHWAVAH
+2761 HDEDKGDPAHWAVTQSH
-2776 GQGTYGSLSIDSK
+2776 GTYGSLSIDQDSGK
-2789 TGHWTYTLD
+2789 WVYKLD
-2798 NSLNSAADKLAAGD
+2798 NHKADSLHEGEIV
-2812 HKTETF
+2812 TETF

-2826 GQAVTHEIKINVTG
+2826 NTPVSHQVVITLTG
-2840 SNDVPVITGDS
+2840 SNDVPVITGS
-2851 TGSVTEAG
+2851 HAGAVTEAG

-2864 QVGVASIDGDLT
+2864 QAGVAIIHGDLT
-2876 AADPDNNDG
+2876 ATDPDNNDG
-2885 TLVWSVQGAT
+2885 TRVWSVQGAT
-2895 SGSTTK
+2895 TGTTTK
-2901 EGTYGSI
+2901 EGAYGAI
-2908 TIDQNGQNGHWT
+2908 TIEQNGHWT

-2931 KLTGIESPEDHFI
+2931 KLTGNDNPQELFT
-2944 MLVKDSSGGLIKHEV
+2944 MLVTDSSGQSIKQNI

-2973 AYKPSSFAEDSHIQ
+2973 AYQPASFAEDSSKGASHSHVQ
-2987 KVKLPTVSDVD
+2987 TVALPKVSDVD
-2998 DTHLTYSIDSHPG
+2998 DTHFTYSIDSHADSG
-3011 LKNNNVGQWIT
+3011 KNNVGQWVT
-3022 IDKDT
+3022 IDKNS

-3094 SKVTNQ
+3094 SKVANH

-3463 DVSGTLT
+3463 DVSGKLT

-3503 YHLNPTSPVVQA
+3503 YHLNPTSPVVQE

-3814 DLTGGVN
+3814 DLKGGVN

-3882 YPHTGLTDPVN
+3882 YPHTGLTDPVD

-3915 DITITIHGSND
+3915 DITITIHGTND

-4122 KFVPEGYYH
+4122 KFVPEGDYH

-4145 TKLVKATLTIDSF
+4145 TKLVKATLTIDSV

-4167 ALNPTEEDHPVHF
+4167 ALNPTLEDHPVHF
-4180 TAHDII
+4180 TAQDII
-4186 GSGTAA
+4186 GSGTTAA
-4192 DHGHET
+4192 PHGHVT

-4470 QNGSW
+4470 QNGTW

-4508 THTITVTLVGKNNAP
+4508 THTIAVTLVGKNNAP

-4596 TITAHVVAT
+4596 TITAHVAAT

-4612 EPKDIEIVIAGTN
+4612 EPKDIEIVITGTN

-4775 HGESGFTVENSN
+4775 HGESGLTVENSN

-5063 VSKPVSLIAHQEDY
+5063 VSKPVSLTAHQEDY